1 MITSEGAYTLIVDCI
16 ESLVRSESIEPI
28 ENLSKDTIVLGVG
41 SVMDS
46 ISFITFITEVE
57 DRIQMETDDDYYLVL
72 NEIDA
77 FNINNP
83 HLGLGVLA
91 AYIAATVK

>member
-1 MITSEGAYTLIVDCI
+1 MITSENAYTLIVDCI

-28 ENLSKDTIVLGVG
+28 ENLSRETIVLGVG

-57 DRIQMETDDDYYLVL
+57 DRIQMETEEDYYLVL

-83 HLGLGVLA
+83 HLKLGVLA
-91 AYIAATVK
+91 EYMAATVK